1 MITISDGIL
10 TIPEGQRFIGFS
22 GDNLCTQKK
31 FFIRNNTQRGWIY
44 RLYLTFDDGRH
55 NFFTLPA
62 TVSSEGTWLTWNIE
76 ENHIFKS
83 GLVRAQIKA
92 FSDEN
97 QVYHTTT
104 DVFVAGKCTEEDEEF
119 KNTNSEFLYFEKELN
134 ELYGKMQ
141 NASAKM
147 PYVGTNGNWY
157 TYDINAEAYLDS
169 GVSSS
174 ISIEDMI
181 IPPEKLDRKYWQKF
195 DRIPVVGYDNLDA
208 ILKEPDCADAI
219 FRLEFSGLSPVK
231 NIVGE
236 GSFVTVSDNSCNKLL
251 IVNIENGRGWTY
263 EKESQNLEPVAISAD
278 NIEDGSITEDKLRYL
293 YWSYYEVV
301 PVVGFDYLEMLLK
314 ENRNKTTV
322 YRVEFS
328 GLSPVKSVVGEGSFI
343 AVINYNSDKL
353 MLVNTDTGEQWIYQ
367 KDSYS
372 LYKAA
377 GNSKVVNVGVVNTFS
392 DFESIKFKTSEVYL
406 FKASGYFEKYMGTE
420 WCFACYSTEQDPE
433 NPNIL
438 KEVLKLVCLATGVS
452 WKINLTDETCEQTC
466 KLSEVLSE
474 NYNLNMVSG
483 TEYRLKNISMK
494 SLVISFAD
502 SYEKYFESSVVLR
515 SGPTPTSLVCPSFV
529 KWSGDDVASV
539 TNEED
544 GVSVTYNCLVPQPDK
559 VYNIIFWYDGFNM
572 NAVARGVSN
581 A

>member
-31 FFIRNNTQRGWIY
+31 FFIRSNTQRGWLY

-83 GLVRAQIKA
+83 GLVKAQIKA

-104 DVFVAGKCTEEDEEF
+104 DVFMAGKSTEEDEEF

-134 ELYGKMQ
+134 ELYGKMKE
-141 NASAKM
+141 ASAKM

-157 TYDINAEAYLDS
+157 TYDINAEVYLDS

-195 DRIPVVGYDNLDA
+195 DRIPVVGYDTLDS
-208 ILKEPDCADAI
+208 ILSEQSCADSV
-219 FRLEFSGLSPVK
+219 FRLEFSGLSPIKSV
-231 NIVGE
+231 VGE
-236 GSFVTVSDNSCNKLL
+236 GSFIAVSDNSCNKLL
-251 IVNIENGRGWTY
+251 IVNIENGRSWTY
-263 EKESQNLEPVAISAD
+263 QKESQSLESVVISAD
-278 NIEDGSITEDKLRYL
+278 NIADGSITEDKLMYP
-293 YWSYYEVV
+293 YWAYQEVI
-301 PVVGFDYLEMLLK
+301 PVVGFDYLEMILS
-314 ENRNKTTV
+314 ESRNKSTV

-328 GLSPVKSVVGEGSFI
+328 GLSPIKSVVGEGSFV
-343 AVINYNSDKL
+343 AAANHNADKL
-353 MLVNTDTGEQWIYQ
+353 MLINLDNGEQWIY
-367 KDSYS
+367 KKGGYS
-372 LYKAA
+372 IHKAT
-377 GNSKVVNVGVVNTFS
+377 GNSNVVNIGTVNTFS
-392 DFESIKFKTSEVYL
+392 DFDNILLETGKVYL
-406 FKASGYFEKYMGTE
+406 LKATGYFEEYTGNS
-420 WCFACYSTEQDPE
+420 WCFADYSEEKYSE
-433 NPNIL
+433 NPDVY
-438 KEVLKLVCLATGVS
+438 KDVLRLISLVTGAS
-452 WKINLTDETCEQTC
+452 WKINLTDETCEQIYN
-466 KLSEVLSE
+466 LSETQSE
-474 NYNLNMVSG
+474 NCNVIMTSG
-483 TEYRLKNISMK
+483 TEYRFINDSME
-494 SLVISFAD
+494 SLRIDFKD
-502 SYEKYFESSVVLR
+502 SYEKCFESSLVFR
-515 SGPTPTSLVCPSFV
+515 SGSTPTSLVCPSFV

-544 GVSVTYNCLVPQPDK
+544 GASVTYNCLVPQTDK
-559 VYNIIFWYDGFNM
+559 VYNVIFWYDGFNM